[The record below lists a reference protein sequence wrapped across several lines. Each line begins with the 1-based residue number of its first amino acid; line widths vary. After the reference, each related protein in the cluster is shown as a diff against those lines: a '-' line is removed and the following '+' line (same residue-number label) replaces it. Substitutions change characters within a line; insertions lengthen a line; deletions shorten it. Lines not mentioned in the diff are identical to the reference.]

1 MSVTVVIGRREIR
14 GADVSW
20 TANMAEAKPE
30 VKGGRHGSGDPR
42 SSGGGEM
49 RAKGQENTKQVKD
62 SKERQFQ
69 SSSK

>member
-1 MSVTVVIGRREIR
+1 MTH
-14 GADVSW
+14 
-20 TANMAEAKPE
+20 MAEAKPE